1 MIKNIFIISV
11 VKQRLQMC
19 CSPYKS
25 ALSCASSVYRK
36 EGLGAFY
43 RSYTTMLTMNIPFQ
57 ATHFV
62 VYEWMM
68 ETLNPSREYVP
79 WKHAVSGGMA
89 GAVAAT
95 VTMPWDVCKTL
106 LNTQEANVLNRLN
119 TSRVV
124 GIVDAFRTVR
134 NLAGYAG
141 FFQGLR
147 ARVMYQMPSTAIAWS
162 TYELF
167 KHLLRKSESKSSG
180 SREDTLED
188 LRAQQSHG
196 GRSRGGE
203 GEEKKD
209 TRQLWDQIVT
219 DLPRPVLRASAE
231 PSTELVVRETSFPG
245 YRS

>member
-1 MIKNIFIISV
+1 
-11 VKQRLQMC
+11 MC

-25 ALSCASSVYRK
+25 ALGCASNVYRQ

-43 RSYTTMLTMNIPFQ
+43 RSYSTMLTMNIPFQ

-62 VYEWMM
+62 VYEKMM
-68 ETLNPSREYVP
+68 ETLNPSRDYVP
-79 WKHAVSGGMA
+79 WKHGVSGAMA

-106 LNTQEANVLNRLN
+106 LNTQEANVLTRLN
-119 TSRVV
+119 TTRVV

-141 FFQGLR
+141 FFQGWR

-167 KHLLRKSESKSSG
+167 KYYLKNSSNETKAV
-180 SREDTLED
+180 RNEDTIED
-188 LRAQQSHG
+188 LRHAHQQQRHQRG
-196 GRSRGGE
+196 GGE
-203 GEEKKD
+203 GEDKKD
-209 TRQLWDQIVT
+209 SRLWDQIVT
-219 DLPRPVLRASAE
+219 DLPRPVLRAQE
-231 PSTELVVRETSFPG
+231 TQVNTELVVRERTFPN